1 MMQMYNF
8 INNLEKQPGVTLA
21 SLKVLMDQ
29 LKTFLARFEG
39 KPEKQAPPQAQAP
52 SQQHQQHQH
61 QPPPPQAHWPTQ
73 QQQPAQIHGQPS
85 SAPINYMQ
93 TPAVGFPTDQPSLPA
108 ASGVRMISPGAATT
122 STTPS
127 VSSAPTKLHI
137 MDSVPVSQPIIQKQA
152 RNVYQRFIEATK
164 AAENSPKVSQQVSQ
178 AFTAVMADVTYG
190 SCPHLLFTPESTL
203 NVILEEEDSCG
214 PFWFQETEPPT
225 KRRKVETFPLLL
237 TTTT

>member
-1 MMQMYNF
+1 MYNF

-39 KPEKQAPPQAQAP
+39 KPEKQVKTTHISTFYCVLDLPHERGLQAPPQAQAP

-93 TPAVGFPTDQPSLPA
+93 VSHYHTSLNALFQTVNLQP
-108 ASGVRMISPGAATT
+108 
-122 STTPS
+122 
-127 VSSAPTKLHI
+127 
-137 MDSVPVSQPIIQKQA
+137 
-152 RNVYQRFIEATK
+152 
-164 AAENSPKVSQQVSQ
+164 
-178 AFTAVMADVTYG
+178 
-190 SCPHLLFTPESTL
+190 
-203 NVILEEEDSCG
+203 
-214 PFWFQETEPPT
+214 
-225 KRRKVETFPLLL
+225 
-237 TTTT
+237 